1 MQHLVPLR
9 GRAPAVSPSKKDTHI
24 TQLHGAG
31 GELMG
36 ELLERLI
43 LPRLG
48 KGAVGRI
55 GLKALDDGATIAL
68 PEGEKGEL
76 VLTTDSHVVKP
87 IFFPGGDIGR
97 LAAAGTINDLAV
109 MGARPIALTLAAIIE
124 EGFPIAD
131 LERIIESFAA
141 TLAEV
146 GAPVIC
152 GDTKVMP
159 AGDVDGILLNTAG
172 LGLARRAISDAGLRA
187 GDRVLLTGTIG
198 DHGMALLAARE
209 EFKLTTKLTSDVAPI
224 WPMLSALLES
234 DEGNAVH
241 AMKDPTRGGLAAAL
255 NEMARKSK
263 TCIEIEE
270 HLIPMREPVLGLS
283 EILGISPLEVANEG
297 KAIVVVSPEAAEEAL
312 RLLRSHPLGAEAAIV
327 GTVTDEYP
335 GRVIL
340 DTEVG
345 GRRFLDMPLGDPVPR
360 IC

>member
-1 MQHLVPLR
+1 MT
-9 GRAPAVSPSKKDTHI
+9 PSKKDTHI

-43 LPRLG
+43 LPRFG
-48 KGAVGRI
+48 ENAVGRI
-55 GLKALDDGATIAL
+55 GLRALDDGATIAL

-87 IFFPGGDIGR
+87 IFFPGGDIGH

-131 LERIIESFAA
+131 LERIIESFAT
-141 TLAEV
+141 TLEEV
-146 GAPVIC
+146 GAPVAC

-159 AGDVDGILLNTAG
+159 TGDVDGVLLNTTG
-172 LGLARRAISDAGLRA
+172 LGIAQRAISDAGLQA

-209 EFKLTTKLTSDVAPI
+209 EFKLTTQLESDVAPI
-224 WPMLSALLES
+224 WPMISPLLELGQ
-234 DEGNAVH
+234 GNAVH

-255 NEMARKSK
+255 NEMARKSE

-270 HLIPMREPVLGLS
+270 SMIPMREPVFGLS
-283 EILGISPLEVANEG
+283 ELLGISPLEVANEG
-297 KAIVVVSPEAAEEAL
+297 KAIVIVSAESADETL
-312 RLLRSHPLGAEAAIV
+312 RLLREHPLGADAAIV

-335 GRVIL
+335 KRVIL

>member
-1 MQHLVPLR
+1 
-9 GRAPAVSPSKKDTHI
+9 VSPSKKDTQI

-36 ELLERLI
+36 ELLDRLI
-43 LPRLG
+43 LPRLAG
-48 KGAVGRI
+48 PHAESMHDVI
-55 GLKALDDGATIAL
+55 GLEALDDGAAIAL
-68 PEGEKGEL
+68 HEGMTGQL

-131 LERIIESFAA
+131 LERIVDSFAA
-141 TLAEV
+141 ALEETGV
-146 GAPVIC
+146 PVVC

-159 AGDVDGILLNTAG
+159 AGDVDGIVLNTTG
-172 LGLARRAISDAGLRA
+172 LGIANRAISDADLRP

-209 EFKLTTKLTSDVAPI
+209 EFHLATELESDVAPI
-224 WPMLSALLES
+224 WPMLGPLLEN
-234 DEGNAVH
+234 DLANAIH

-255 NEMARKSK
+255 NEMTRKSS
-263 TCIEIEE
+263 TCVEIIESE
-270 HLIPMREPVLGLS
+270 IPMRRAVHGLS
-283 EILGISPLEVANEG
+283 ELLGISPLEVANEG
-297 KAIVVVSPEAAEEAL
+297 KAILVVDADAADEAL
-312 RLLRSHPLGAEAAIV
+312 RRLHAHSLGAEAAIV
-327 GTVTDEYP
+327 GTVTNEYP
-335 GRVIL
+335 KRVIL

>member
-1 MQHLVPLR
+1 M
-9 GRAPAVSPSKKDTHI
+9 SPRKKETHI

-31 GELMG
+31 GELMV
-36 ELLERLI
+36 ELLEQLI
-43 LPRLG
+43 LPRFG
-48 KGAVGRI
+48 EDVVGRI

-68 PEGEKGEL
+68 PEGENGEL

-131 LERIIESFAA
+131 LERIIDSFAS
-141 TLAEV
+141 TLKEV
-146 GAPVIC
+146 NAPVAC

-159 AGDVDGILLNTAG
+159 AGDVDGIVLNTTG
-172 LGLARRAISDAGLRA
+172 LGIARRAISDAGLRA

-209 EFKLTTKLTSDVAPI
+209 EFKLTTQLESDVAPI
-224 WPMLSALLES
+224 WPMIALLLGS
-234 DEGNAVH
+234 DEGEAVH

-255 NEMARKSK
+255 NEMARKSG

-270 HLIPMREPVLGLS
+270 SAIPMREAVHGLS
-283 EILGISPLEVANEG
+283 ELLGISPLEVANEG
-297 KAIVVVSPEAAEEAL
+297 KAIVVVAPEAAEEAL
-312 RLLRSHPLGAEAAIV
+312 RLLQEHPLGADTTIV
-327 GTVTDEYP
+327 GAVTDEYP

>member
-1 MQHLVPLR
+1 MN
-9 GRAPAVSPSKKDTHI
+9 PSKKETHI

-36 ELLERLI
+36 ELLDRLI

-48 KGAVGRI
+48 HANAEGIGAI
-55 GLKALDDGATIAL
+55 GLNALDDGATIAL
-68 PEGEKGEL
+68 PEGENGEL

-131 LERIIESFAA
+131 LERIIDSFAS
-141 TLAEV
+141 TLEEV
-146 GAPVIC
+146 DAPVAC

-159 AGDVDGILLNTAG
+159 AGDVDGVLLNTTG
-172 LGLARRAISDAGLRA
+172 LGIARRAISDAGLQA

-209 EFKLTTKLTSDVAPI
+209 EFKLTTQLESDVAPV
-224 WPMLSALLES
+224 WPMIASLLEN
-234 DEGNAVH
+234 DEAEAVH

-255 NEMARKSK
+255 NEMARKSE

-270 HLIPMREPVLGLS
+270 SAIPMRDAVHGLS
-283 EILGISPLEVANEG
+283 ELLGISPLEVANEG
-297 KAIVVVSPEAAEEAL
+297 KAIVVVAPGAAEEAL
-312 RLLRSHPLGAEAAIV
+312 RLLREHPLGADAAIV

-335 GRVIL
+335 KRVIL

>member
-1 MQHLVPLR
+1 M
-9 GRAPAVSPSKKDTHI
+9 SPGKKETHI
-24 TQLHGAG
+24 TPLHGAG

-43 LPRLG
+43 LPRFG
-48 KGAVGRI
+48 EDAVGRI

-68 PEGEKGEL
+68 PEGETGEL

-131 LERIIESFAA
+131 LERILASFAT
-141 TLAEV
+141 TLDEV
-146 GAPVIC
+146 GAPVAC

-159 AGDVDGILLNTAG
+159 AGDVDGIVLNTTG
-172 LGLARRAISDAGLRA
+172 LGFAVRAISDADLRP

-209 EFKLTTKLTSDVAPI
+209 EFQLKTRLESDVAPI
-224 WPMLSALLES
+224 WPLIAPVVKLG
-234 DEGNAVH
+234 DAVH

-255 NEMARKSK
+255 NEMARKSGA
-263 TCIEIEE
+263 CIEIEE
-270 HLIPMREPVLGLS
+270 PAIPMREPTLGLA
-283 EILGISPLEVANEG
+283 ELLGISPLEVANEG
-297 KAIVVVSPEAAEEAL
+297 KAIVVVAPEAADDAL
-312 RLLRSHPLGAEAAIV
+312 RLLRAHPLGADAAIV
-327 GTVTDEYP
+327 GTVTDEHP
-335 GRVIL
+335 KRVVL

>member
-1 MQHLVPLR
+1 MN
-9 GRAPAVSPSKKDTHI
+9 PSKKDTHI

-31 GELMG
+31 GELMS

-43 LPRLG
+43 LPRFG
-48 KGAVGRI
+48 NAPAEGIGAI
-55 GLKALDDGATIAL
+55 GLKALDDGATISL
-68 PEGEKGEL
+68 PEGETGEL

-124 EGFPIAD
+124 EGFPIVD
-131 LERIIESFAA
+131 LERILDSFAS
-141 TLAEV
+141 TLEAV
-146 GAPVIC
+146 RAPVAC

-159 AGDVDGILLNTAG
+159 VGDIDGIVLNTTG
-172 LGLARRAISDAGLRA
+172 LGIARRAVSDAGLRP
-187 GDRVLLTGTIG
+187 GDRVLLTGAIG

-209 EFKLTTKLTSDVAPI
+209 EFKLTAQLESDVAPLWSMI
-224 WPMLSALLES
+224 EPLLALG
-234 DEGNAVH
+234 EGRAVH

-255 NEMARKSK
+255 NEMARKSG

-270 HLIPMREPVLGLS
+270 SAIPVRDSVRSLS
-283 EILGISPLEVANEG
+283 EILGISPLVVANEG
-297 KAIVVVSPEAAEEAL
+297 KAIVIVSPEAAAAAL
-312 RLLRSHPLGAEAAIV
+312 RLLRTHPLGASAAIV
-327 GTVTDEYP
+327 GRVTNEYP
-335 GRVIL
+335 NRVIL